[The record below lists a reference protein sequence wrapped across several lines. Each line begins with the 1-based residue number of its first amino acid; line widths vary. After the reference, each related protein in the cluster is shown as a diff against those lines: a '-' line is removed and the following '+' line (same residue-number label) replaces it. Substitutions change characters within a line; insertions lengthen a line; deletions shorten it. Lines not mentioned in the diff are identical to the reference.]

1 MCSIV
6 ILRKRLLQTCMMSI
20 HDENFVFTKVPCV
33 VFGGPSPQCLSEDVF
48 YFILDQQEK
57 VVLAPAVSAMVDESS
72 ANLVRELMESKTDDQ
87 LEELN
92 RINSDWLL
100 EQGISTYTVLCKS
113 NANDNRRISRYI
125 GDI

>member
-1 MCSIV
+1 MKILSSLRYPVLSSVARTGRKPYLAGNLVASSI
-6 ILRKRLLQTCMMSI
+6 L
-20 HDENFVFTKVPCV
+20 H
-33 VFGGPSPQCLSEDVF
+33 GGPGPQCLSENVF
-48 YFILDQQEK
+48 YLILDQEEK

-72 ANLVRELMESKTDDQ
+72 GKLARELMESKTDDQ

-113 NANDNRRISRYI
+113 NANDN
-125 GDI
+125 